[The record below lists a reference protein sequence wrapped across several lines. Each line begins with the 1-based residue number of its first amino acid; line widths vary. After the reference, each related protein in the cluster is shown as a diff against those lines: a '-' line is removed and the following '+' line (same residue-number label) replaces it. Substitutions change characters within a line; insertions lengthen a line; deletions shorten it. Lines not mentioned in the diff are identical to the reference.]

1 APSRPAPSEDCG
13 DVANDATNC
22 GFCGHSCGGAACSAG
37 LCAPA
42 VVARASTHVDAFV
55 TDGVGLY
62 TIDAQAVR
70 SCAASGPAT
79 QACPELVTGE
89 EIGSRLRMDD
99 VDWGDWG
106 WGGKGKELTSMPA
119 IAPTAIALQSNR
131 VVIADGT
138 YEVVVV
144 CPTKVPCTRINVG
157 IVDTD
162 DDAPV
167 LGRSL
172 TLSSSRLFWAQG
184 NAIRTSPVP
193 VPGLIVHASA
203 SRAAS
208 DTVDPARVLA
218 AGADDLF
225 WLSSEGL
232 HSAKDVSAN
241 AERLSARD
249 ARDFAVDDGNAY
261 LASAS
266 GLYRVSRA
274 DRTETLAAT
283 GTFAHVVAD
292 ARGIYATRI
301 DGGRTTV
308 VDVRSGKVLE
318 LARVDF
324 AVDGLAVAGEYVYFM
339 THASGAAEILRVP
352 R

>member
-1 APSRPAPSEDCG
+1 M
-13 DVANDATNC
+13 
-22 GFCGHSCGGAACSAG
+22 
-37 LCAPA
+37 
-42 VVARASTHVDAFV
+42 

-70 SCAASGPAT
+70 SCAAGGPAT

-89 EIGSRLRMDD
+89 EIASRLDKDD
-99 VDWGDWG
+99 VDWGGWGGGGG
-106 WGGKGKELTSMPA
+106 WGGKGKDLTSKPA
-119 IAPTAIALQSNR
+119 MAPRAIALQSNR

-138 YEVVVV
+138 YKVVVV

-172 TLSSSRLFWAQG
+172 TSSSSRLSWAQG
-184 NAIRTSPVP
+184 NAIRTSPIP
-193 VPGLIVHASA
+193 VPGWIAHASV

-208 DTVDPARVLA
+208 DTVDTARVLA
-218 AGADDLF
+218 VGADDLF
-225 WLSSEGL
+225 WLSGEGL
-232 HSAKDVSAN
+232 HSARDVSAN

-249 ARDFAVDDGNAY
+249 ARDFAVDDGSVY
-261 LASAS
+261 LASSS

-283 GTFAHVVAD
+283 GTFANVVAD
-292 ARGIYATRI
+292 ARGLYATRV

-318 LARVDF
+318 LARVDG
-324 AVDGLAVAGEYVYFM
+324 AIDGLAVAGDHVYFM
-339 THASGAAEILRVP
+339 THTRGAAEILRVP
-352 R
+352 G

>member
-1 APSRPAPSEDCG
+1 M
-13 DVANDATNC
+13 
-22 GFCGHSCGGAACSAG
+22 CSAG
-37 LCAPA
+37 LCATA
-42 VVARASTHVDAFV
+42 VVVRASTHIDAFV

-62 TIDAQAVR
+62 TIDPQAVR
-70 SCAASGPAT
+70 SCAAGGPAT

-89 EIGSRLRMDD
+89 EIGSRLRVDDD
-99 VDWGDWG
+99 VDWGG

-119 IAPTAIALQSNR
+119 IAPKAIALQSNR
-131 VVIADGT
+131 VVIADGR
-138 YEVVVV
+138 YNVVVV

-167 LGRSL
+167 LAGSL
-172 TLSSSRLFWAQG
+172 TLSSSRLSWAQG
-184 NAIRTSPVP
+184 NAIRTSPIP
-193 VPGLIVHASA
+193 VPGLLVRVSA
-203 SRAAS
+203 TRVAS
-208 DTVDPARVLA
+208 DTVDTARVLA

-249 ARDFAVDDGNAY
+249 ARDFAVDDGSVY
-261 LASAS
+261 LAAEG
-266 GLYRVSRA
+266 GLYRVGRA

-292 ARGIYATRI
+292 ARGVYATRI
-301 DGGRTTV
+301 DGDRTTV
-308 VDVRSGKVLE
+308 VEVRSGKVLE
-318 LARVDF
+318 LARVDGTI
-324 AVDGLAVAGEYVYFM
+324 DGLAVAGEHVYFL
-339 THASGAAEILRVP
+339 THTSGAAEILRVP